1 MIQLQFENLI
11 TIDELSTKLDMNPST
26 LYRKIREEK
35 FPKGIKIDGRRYFK
49 VNEITTHYNQL
60 GVDVVITQITEPSFM

>member
-49 VNEITTHYNQL
+49 VNEIATHYNQL

>member
-11 TIDELSTKLDMNPST
+11 TIEELSTKLDMNPST

-35 FPKGIKIDGRRYFK
+35 FPKGIKIDGKRYFK
-49 VNEITTHYNQL
+49 PIEIKEHYNQM
-60 GVDVVITQITEPSFM
+60 GIEVDITKKSEPSFM

>member
-11 TIDELSTKLDMNPST
+11 TIEELSTKLELNPST

-49 VNEITTHYNQL
+49 VNEITKHYNQL
-60 GVDVVITQITEPSFM
+60 GVDVVITQMSVPSFM

>member
-11 TIDELSTKLDMNPST
+11 TIEELSIKLELNPST

-49 VNEITTHYNQL
+49 VNEITKHYNQL
-60 GVDVVITQITEPSFM
+60 GVDVVITQMSVPSFM